1 MTSFAGGFN
10 RFVVP
15 ILVTGLTSHI
25 FMIIIKLESGIHIML
40 KEQVGSGPTI
50 GGMTFLAF

>member
-15 ILVTGLTSHI
+15 ILVTGLTSQI
-25 FMIIIKLESGIHIML
+25 FMIIIKLESGVHIML
-40 KEQVGSGPTI
+40 KEQVGPGPTI